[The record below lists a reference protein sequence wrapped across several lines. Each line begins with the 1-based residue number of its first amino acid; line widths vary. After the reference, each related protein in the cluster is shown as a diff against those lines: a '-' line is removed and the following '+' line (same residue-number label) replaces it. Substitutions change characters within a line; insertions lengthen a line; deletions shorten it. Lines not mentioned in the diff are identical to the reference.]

1 MLSIAVNYF
10 ATPPRAAWSSNR
22 ASPGSR
28 EPFRLRFEFSDP
40 HPKLLSDLGR
50 DRGPQNVT
58 TPLGFLSEIA
68 RVRHCWLPR
77 VRWSSLAAEHDL
89 RHAGSSISSRL
100 EKHMPLRQEVRFLR
114 ERAQRLRQMAE
125 AHQTALSDQLQ
136 MMAYELEARADE
148 LERAR
153 VIENGGPSS
162 SSS

>member
-1 MLSIAVNYF
+1 
-10 ATPPRAAWSSNR
+10 
-22 ASPGSR
+22 
-28 EPFRLRFEFSDP
+28 
-40 HPKLLSDLGR
+40 
-50 DRGPQNVT
+50 
-58 TPLGFLSEIA
+58 
-68 RVRHCWLPR
+68 
-77 VRWSSLAAEHDL
+77 LAAEHDH

-114 ERAQRLRQMAE
+114 ERAKRLRQMAE